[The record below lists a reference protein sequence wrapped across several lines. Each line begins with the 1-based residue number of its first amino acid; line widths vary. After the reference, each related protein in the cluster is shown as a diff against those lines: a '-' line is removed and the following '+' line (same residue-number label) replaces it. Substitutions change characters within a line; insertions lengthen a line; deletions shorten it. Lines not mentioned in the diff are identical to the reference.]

1 MQHAIHRLE
10 IFRLTWNAGETMKRR
25 RLFLAGA
32 IAFALS
38 VVAPLSA
45 QLRVGAGKVDIT
57 PDAAMLPAPF
67 TSIHDPLFTRA
78 ILIENGTTSALL
90 TNLDVGNMQPAFAEK
105 LAADISTRYG
115 IHRENMIISAAH
127 IHSTV
132 GSLGGVPPGTTGG
145 MPPALQAFIDRAY
158 NGMLEAVKQAK
169 DSLQPAE
176 MGFGEG
182 NLYLNV
188 NRDAVD
194 PKTRLWA
201 QEANVDGPSD
211 KTLAVLEFR
220 KPNGGAP
227 IAIYMN
233 YAMHAVTMFLRE
245 EISGD
250 FPETAS
256 RYIENVYNDKAVAMF
271 TSGAAGDQN
280 PLYMRAILAMNEP
293 RIHAEMDPAK
303 PDDPGEYNDALMR
316 LFLGGIER
324 PILPL
329 DPNVAAQS
337 WKVVEAQGTIMAEE
351 TLRVMSEIPHFSSTA
366 VIQGS
371 SKDVVC
377 PGRKRTD
384 HAREGLEGH
393 YEDGPPVSVTVG
405 ALRIGD
411 VALGRVAG
419 EPYNKI
425 GQELK
430 RGSPFRQTMVVTL
443 VGGGSNGGYMPSDDA
458 YGHYTFQALGTRFKP
473 GCAEMGIV
481 HGVDDLLYQDLESE
495 PKK

>member
-1 MQHAIHRLE
+1 MKCQMLRL
-10 IFRLTWNAGETMKRR
+10 ICASACGSLI
-25 RLFLAGA
+25 LCLA
-32 IAFALS
+32 
-38 VVAPLSA
+38 APASA
-45 QLRVGAGKVDIT
+45 QLRVGAGRVDIT

-78 ILIENGTTSALL
+78 IFVENGSTSALL
-90 TNLDVGNMQPAFAEK
+90 MNLDVGSIQSAFTER
-105 LAADISTRYG
+105 LAAEISTRYG
-115 IHRENMIISAAH
+115 VPRENMIISAAH
-127 IHSTV
+127 IHSSV
-132 GSLGGVPPGTTGG
+132 GNLGNVPPGSTAG
-145 MPPALQAFIDRAY
+145 MPPAMQAFMDKVY
-158 NGMLEAVKQAK
+158 KGMLEAVQQAK

-182 NLYLNV
+182 KLYLNV

-194 PKTRLWA
+194 PKTRMWA
-201 QEANVDGPSD
+201 QESNLDFPSD

-220 KPNGGAP
+220 KPNGGEP

-256 RYIENVYNDKAVAMF
+256 RYLEGVYGDKAVAVF

-280 PLYMRAILAMNEP
+280 PLYMRAILAINEP
-293 RIHAEMDPAK
+293 RIHNEMDPSK

-316 LFLGGIER
+316 LFLGGIKR
-324 PILPL
+324 PVLPL
-329 DPNVAAQS
+329 DPKVAAQS
-337 WKVVEAQGTIMAEE
+337 WKVVEAQGTIMGEE
-351 TLRVMSEIPHFSSTA
+351 TLRVMSESAHFSNSA

-377 PGRKRTD
+377 PGRKRID
-384 HAREGLEGH
+384 HAREGVEGH

-411 VALGRVAG
+411 VALDRVAG

-425 GQELK
+425 GQEVK
-430 RGSPFRQTMVVTL
+430 RGSPFRQTMVVTP
-443 VGGGSNGGYMPSDDA
+443 VSGGSNGGYMPSDDA
-458 YGHYTFQALGTRFKP
+458 FGHYTFQALGTRFKP

-481 HGVDDLLYQDLESE
+481 NGIDGLLYQYIESA
-495 PKK
+495 PSK